1 MRPYHKPSIHYYFI
15 ESTECASVEMVK
27 EVFLQSKNGDNN
39 YNDNG
44 SEDEKTFT
52 DIIKHLEAL
61 NKIMVVGEDIHII

>member
-1 MRPYHKPSIHYYFI
+1 M
-15 ESTECASVEMVK
+15 EMVK
-27 EVFLQSKNGDNN
+27 EAFLQSKNGDNN

-44 SEDEKTFT
+44 SKDEKTFT

>member
-1 MRPYHKPSIHYYFI
+1 
-15 ESTECASVEMVK
+15 MVK